1 MITIK
6 SEDLVTDKGKREMNE
21 DSFKYKSG
29 NYYLVC
35 DGVGGN
41 RNGEIVSGLL
51 ASSIDYSLSKL
62 NTMDIIY
69 ALKEAEKVIENHKKK
84 YPKTKQMASTM
95 AITQITG
102 NSILIA
108 WVGDSRVYQFRD
120 GKIKYKTTDHT
131 LVSEYIKKGILTEV
145 EALFHPDANK
155 LTRSI
160 KGESQP
166 AQIEQITL
174 TDVKEN
180 DCFLLCS
187 DGILESWIDSD
198 LEELF
203 SKSKSSS
210 FIIKKINENCNLY
223 SNDNFTAIV
232 YQVGFV

>member
-6 SEDLVTDKGKREMNE
+6 SEDFVTNKGKSEINE

-41 RNGEIVSGLL
+41 GNGEIVSELL

-62 NTMDIIY
+62 NTMNIIY
-69 ALKEAEKVIENHKKK
+69 SISEAEKVIGKHKKK
-84 YPKTKQMASTM
+84 YPKTEQMASTM
-95 AITQITG
+95 ALTQIIG
-102 NSILIA
+102 DSILIA

-120 GKIKYKTTDHT
+120 GRIIYKTTDHT
-131 LVSEYIKKGILTEV
+131 MVSEYIKKGIITEV
-145 EALFHPDANK
+145 EALFHPDANR
-155 LTRSI
+155 LRRSI

-210 FIIKKINENCNLY
+210 FIISKLNENCNLY
-223 SNDNFTAIV
+223 SNDNYTAIV
-232 YQVGFV
+232 YQIGKL